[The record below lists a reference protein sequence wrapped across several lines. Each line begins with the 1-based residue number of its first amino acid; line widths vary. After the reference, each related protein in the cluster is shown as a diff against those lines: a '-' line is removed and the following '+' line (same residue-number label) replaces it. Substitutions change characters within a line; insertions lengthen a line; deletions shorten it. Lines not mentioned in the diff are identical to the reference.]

1 MNILFLNCFKNKNR
15 PHFFWGLHENI
26 SGHKKRRLESLL
38 KMLLLHTYLGVP
50 LLFLAVSRPRS
61 KAFCLQQFV
70 DLKHIRLLH
79 KLKNRHIQPVGGIVH
94 IIINL
99 RFLHKVNA
107 E

>member
-1 MNILFLNCFKNKNR
+1 MNILFLNCFKNENR

-38 KMLLLHTYLGVP
+38 KMLLLHTFLSVP

-61 KAFCLQQFV
+61 KAFCLQQLV

-79 KLKNRHIQPVGGIVH
+79 KLKKSSHTTCGRDCSYHNRP
-94 IIINL
+94 L
-99 RFLHKVNA
+99 LSA
-107 E
+107 